1 MPYPPRFPP
10 GNRAGPGR
18 GRAHSR
24 APLRNR
30 EPEGSRARRSGG
42 RVQRGRS
49 PLWWGFGGTPQALPD
64 PLPAREASGFPNGNG
79 RTAVRPYGYGNR
91 RAAGPYRS
99 GGRVQRGRS
108 PLWWG
113 LGGTPPTLP
122 APLPAR
128 EAGRTSGFG
137 RDAQPCAPTESREPE
152 LEGQAAASA
161 RMRSQTCRASS
172 RRPSPAGRLG
182 GRT

>member
-1 MPYPPRFPP
+1 MGVSREGTALFRRGLREPPMPYPPRFPP
-10 GNRAGPGR
+10 GCPPVRRESPERAEPSLVGVWGNPPSPTRPASRQGSER
-18 GRAHSR
+18 VPEWERAHSR
-24 APLRNR
+24 APLRIR
-30 EPEGSRARRSGG
+30 EPEGSRAIPVRRESPERAEPSLVGVGG
-42 RVQRGRS
+42 
-49 PLWWGFGGTPQALPD
+49 
-64 PLPAREASGFPNGNG
+64 
-79 RTAVRPYGYGNR
+79 Y
-91 RAAGPYRS
+91 
-99 GGRVQRGRS
+99 
-108 PLWWG
+108 
-113 LGGTPPTLP
+113 PPTLP